1 MRRAV
6 LWTGLVA
13 SPVMAADAAVTVSL
27 MQWFGSSLLVIVLIL
42 ALAWML
48 KKSRLVPDMAPG
60 QLRVISMLPLG
71 NKERLLVV
79 KVGEQQLL
87 LGMTPNQINL
97 LCQLEQPLP
106 ENSVTVPFAQQL
118 NRWIRRQQDE
128 TATNAVVSAAVEAEQ
143 TASKGAR
150 DA

>member
-1 MRRAV
+1 
-6 LWTGLVA
+6 
-13 SPVMAADAAVTVSL
+13 MATPALANEVGAGVTVSL
-27 MQWFGSSLLVIVLIL
+27 MQWLGSSLLVIVLIL

-48 KKSRLVPDMAPG
+48 KKSRLVPAMAPG
-60 QLRVISMLPLG
+60 QMRVISMLPLG

-106 ENSVTVPFAQQL
+106 ETSVTVPFAQQL
-118 NRWIRRQQDE
+118 NRWMRRQSDDVPDSASAERQPPTQGGQD
-128 TATNAVVSAAVEAEQ
+128 A
-143 TASKGAR
+143 
-150 DA
+150 